1 MTDVQNSATTPN
13 SQYQGSQ
20 GFNHSFLIN
29 EYINPNTGSLILSK
43 SLVNLKG
50 INSTIDI
57 TFNLAYSAGTA
68 GVLNLPNNWSFGISY
83 IIPGISITC
92 QGKTSVIDLNWSD
105 STGYH
110 SGLRYVNDHGV
121 KFQEVIPPQPLP
133 SGQLG
138 TYRYQFT
145 YNDGACDYFDGT
157 GKLIEH
163 NDIFGNHINYYYT
176 DQFSGVF
183 GNYLDRI
190 VDSFGQTITFSY
202 EPNAIVIGLQNGS
215 RTTINYS
222 SRGVENVIDDLD
234 YQTVFD
240 YTSIADLSVVS
251 TIHYPTGLA
260 SQIQYITI
268 PYLTSDG
275 GQKSFPAVSELVHL
289 SADRQL
295 MDSTI
300 YAYGTD
306 TGRNTYTGANAGY
319 ILYSN
324 GDSLMDSNNT
334 AYQYDVLITRVDGS
348 GNLLTASRVYYNYLH
363 LPLRAEQ
370 YLVNDT
376 SGTSNGYQT
385 CYTYLI
391 SSDWHARTT
400 NYSRPVTTEQFVW
413 SSDDGKYIPMRKST
427 ITYDDYGHV
436 LTSEEALYDQ
446 PQQAYITQMTITD
459 TYTVAN
465 WGGEMPETTVHQDNV
480 SGYATKINYQLT
492 SDQKNIS
499 SAAIEYKSQTDNNW
513 NPWKTKN
520 YKYDQQGR
528 VTSTILS
535 WSPGSSHGSNSIS
548 SSIENYAYAYNESS
562 HILQVTLTDTLGNNT
577 TYSYDVSLIGGPIVE
592 LKSPLG
598 EETTYEYDVLSRI
611 TKQTD
616 PEGYVTSTAYYLE
629 SKDGY
634 NGTVSVAPNGYRLAN
649 YFDALGR
656 KIKVMDNGDP
666 TQTDGNEVNRTLNQ
680 ASYNVL
686 GLVSQNVNELGLVFT
701 YQYDSLGRLIEATDP
716 FGNVSTTQFDDAKL
730 SSSNSVNGVV
740 RQTIQKDGLGRTVA
754 VNQYPDPDDNN
765 ANYYL
770 AHQTQYNG
778 LGQKLE
784 INFNQVDLK
793 TEQVINSLNK
803 LTFSYDVESKVVS
816 ESFVGYVSTQV
827 QSSRT
832 TVYDLLG
839 NELSYS
845 KQTTYSDGKTYTHS
859 GNINKYNNAGQLIS
873 TTNALGQV
881 ESYAYNADGRLQK
894 ITRFDGTEYN
904 YTYDKNGHLT
914 AQTWSD
920 NSKEYTYYGNGAT
933 KSISDGS
940 ATINYDYYLDGSAKS
955 ITYPDGKS
963 QSYQLDRYSRVIC
976 QTDASGAATTNA
988 FNDKGLLIAQ
998 EHGGDKLSF
1007 TYGTVNHT
1015 NALLQSISLS
1025 GNKTLNRQYG
1035 YDGFGQLSSAVASN
1049 EANQVLLGVS
1059 YTYDAL
1065 ARLLEMAVSSE
1076 LSNDASVNLQK
1087 VFTYDGLNQLVT
1099 LKTTYKDQKQPDDN
1113 VMFRY
1118 DGNTNVLSRTEKCQ
1132 IKYYQY
1138 NALNQLQSPGIIYD
1152 SNGRMIH
1159 DSSGN
1164 HYRYNQLDQLTQVI
1178 TSESNTI
1185 PTYSYYPDGAL
1196 ATIVMGQN
1204 KQQIYYNVGA
1214 ANAILSSRKSSTGKT
1229 EEVWTT
1235 FLFSAGERVAAYET
1249 NQSPFYYIA
1258 ANGSTLLTEEESG
1271 GFTGLNYD
1279 AYGSV
1284 LNNARID
1291 ENKSFT
1297 WNQEYSDPTTG
1308 LVYLRSRFYN
1318 PSLMSFITMDSHPM
1332 DNRYGYC
1339 NGNPINL
1346 IDPTGHS
1353 PVAGI
1358 VVGAIVGIAATV
1370 VTGGIAG
1377 AAAAA
1382 VFGTECVAASIG
1394 ATAFAGAVGSVAG
1407 DATTAGINGEKF
1419 TGTRAL
1425 VDIASGAAG
1434 GAVGAGVGGSV
1445 GRVAMRAALNRGMSQ
1460 EAITN
1465 IGLISSGFS
1474 GGIAGSL
1481 AASGVTAGAYHQPF
1495 FSASTAISLA
1505 IGAAAGIGGG
1515 FLTSGAYLG
1524 KMSSRLIPVPLTD
1537 ADVAPGANTIVP
1549 AVNQTG
1555 VQLPNELLVMA
1566 PQNDANLT
1574 AGEFQNRYG
1583 DYNSALTLNYQ
1594 QNSPTYDTIAA
1605 HGAGNTMFASVY
1617 YQGEGYVRPITGR
1630 RFATYLQNNPHLIGG
1645 LGGLGGNNTP
1655 IKLMS
1660 CFGAFSNA
1668 QTLATA
1674 LNRPVFAGYPEINR
1688 YTFTNWRKFN
1698 P

>member
-1 MTDVQNSATTPN
+1 MTGVQNSATSPN
-13 SQYQGSQ
+13 NQYQGSQ
-20 GFNHSFLIN
+20 AFNHNFIIN
-29 EYINPNTGSLILSK
+29 ESINQNTGSLVLSK

-50 INSTIDI
+50 INPTIDLTI
-57 TFNLAYSAGTA
+57 NLAYSAGTA
-68 GVLNLPNNWSFGISY
+68 GILNLPNNWSLGISY
-83 IIPGISITC
+83 IIPNISLTC

-105 STGYH
+105 STGYQ

-121 KFQEVIPPQPLP
+121 KFQEVIPPQPLL
-133 SGQLG
+133 SGQPG
-138 TYRYQFT
+138 TYSYQFT

-163 NDIFGNHINYYYT
+163 DDIFGNHINYYYT

-202 EPNAIVIGLQNGS
+202 EPNAIVIGLPNGS

-222 SRGVENVIDDLD
+222 SRGVENVIDDFG

-251 TIHYPTGLA
+251 TIHYPTGLV

-268 PYLTSDG
+268 SYLTSDG

-289 SADRQL
+289 SADLQL

-306 TGRNTYTGANAGY
+306 TAGNTYTGANAGY
-319 ILYSN
+319 ILSSSA
-324 GDSLMDSNNT
+324 DSLMDSNNT

-370 YLVNDT
+370 YLANDS
-376 SGTSNGYQT
+376 SGVSNGYQT
-385 CYTYLI
+385 CYTYSI
-391 SSDWHARTT
+391 SADWHARTT

-446 PQQAYITQMTITD
+446 TQQASITQMIITD

-499 SAAIEYKSQTDNNW
+499 SAAIEYKSQTDNSW

-535 WSPGSSHGSNSIS
+535 WSPGSSHDSNSIS
-548 SSIENYAYAYNESS
+548 SSTENYAYAYNESS
-562 HILQVTLTDTLGNNT
+562 HILQVTLTDALGNNT
-577 TYSYDVSLIGGPIVE
+577 TYSYDVSLIGGPVVE

-598 EETTYEYDVLSRI
+598 EETTYKYDVLSRI
-611 TKQTD
+611 IKKTD
-616 PEGYVTSTAYYLE
+616 PEGYVTSTAYYLK

-634 NGTVSVAPNGYRLAN
+634 NGTVSVAPNGYTLAN

-666 TQTDGNEVNRTLNQ
+666 TQTDGNEVNRTLSQ
-680 ASYNVL
+680 ASYNLL

-701 YQYDSLGRLIEATDP
+701 YQYDSLGRLIESTDP
-716 FGNVSTTQFDDAKL
+716 LGNVSTTQFDDAKL
-730 SSSNSVNGVV
+730 SSSNSVNGVL

-754 VNQYPDPDDNN
+754 VNQYPDPDDEN
-765 ANYYL
+765 ATYYL
-770 AHQTQYNG
+770 AHQIQYNG

-784 INFNQVDLK
+784 INLAQLDLK
-793 TEQVINSLNK
+793 TEQVINPLNK
-803 LTFSYDVESKVVS
+803 LAFSYDVESKVVN

-839 NELSYS
+839 HELSYS

-859 GNINKYNNAGQLIS
+859 GNINKYNNVGQLIS

-963 QSYQLDRYSRVIC
+963 QSYQLDQYSRVIR
-976 QTDASGAATTNA
+976 QRDASGAATTNA

-1007 TYGTVNHT
+1007 TYGTINHT

-1025 GNKTLNRQYG
+1025 GNQTLNRQYG
-1035 YDGFGQLSSAVASN
+1035 YDGFGQLSSAVVSN

-1059 YTYDAL
+1059 YNYDAL

-1099 LKTTYKDQKQPDDN
+1099 LKTTYQDQKQPDDN
-1113 VMFRY
+1113 VTFSY
-1118 DGNTNVLSRTEKCQ
+1118 DGNSNVLSRSENGQ
-1132 IKYYQY
+1132 IKNYQY
-1138 NALNQLQSPGIIYD
+1138 NALNQLQIPGIIYD
-1152 SNGRMIH
+1152 SNGRMT
-1159 DSSGN
+1159 DDGSGN
-1164 HYRYNQLDQLTQVI
+1164 HYTYNELDQLTQVI
-1178 TSESNTI
+1178 TNESNTI
-1185 PTYSYYPDGAL
+1185 KTYSYYPDGAL
-1196 ATIVMGQN
+1196 ATIVAGQN

-1214 ANAILSSRKSSTGKT
+1214 ANAILSSGTSSAGDT
-1229 EEVWTT
+1229 EEAWTT

-1258 ANGSTLLTEEESG
+1258 ANGSTLLTQEESG

-1297 WNQEYSDPTTG
+1297 WNQEYSDPATG

-1318 PSLMSFITMDSHPM
+1318 PSLMSFMTMDSHPM

-1425 VDIASGAAG
+1425 IDIAAGAAG

-1445 GRVAMRAALNRGMSQ
+1445 GRVAMRAALSRGMSQ

-1505 IGAAAGIGGG
+1505 IGAAAGVGGG

-1524 KMSSRLIPVPLTD
+1524 KMSSKLIPVPLTD
-1537 ADVAPGANTIVP
+1537 ADVALGANTILP
-1549 AVNQTG
+1549 AVNEVG
-1555 VQLPNELLVMA
+1555 AVLPNKLLVMA
-1566 PQNDANLT
+1566 PQNEA
-1574 AGEFQNRYG
+1574 
-1583 DYNSALTLNYQ
+1583 
-1594 QNSPTYDTIAA
+1594 
-1605 HGAGNTMFASVY
+1605 
-1617 YQGEGYVRPITGR
+1617 IT
-1630 RFATYLQNNPHLIGG
+1630 TVH
-1645 LGGLGGNNTP
+1645 
-1655 IKLMS
+1655 
-1660 CFGAFSNA
+1660 
-1668 QTLATA
+1668 
-1674 LNRPVFAGYPEINR
+1674 
-1688 YTFTNWRKFN
+1688 
-1698 P
+1698 